1 MDKIFDCMTIF
12 NSAPF
17 AMVLLDSEGYFLR
30 ANECFK
36 QMAGL
41 TQVEVDSLVGEGL
54 FKSCYDYSKTSGCR
68 FNDSCYSCRLGWIIE
83 ETIANREGLEK
94 EEFLLKLGGHDVVK
108 LAHVEASTTYIPK
121 NGGMVLLTLRDISS
135 QKALIRDLKK
145 RDSLIN
151 RFLMTA
157 QAFVLVLDKDLK
169 VQMVNPFATKI
180 SGYSEDEL
188 LAMDVVSMVQDEE
201 QRERI
206 YNNFSTVFSK
216 REVFFSY
223 HTLLKTKSGNLRDI
237 QWNTN
242 YIESDDSDPL
252 ILLMGYDITS
262 EMKKEHERE
271 LLAERIKESQKL
283 EAIGTLASGIAHDFN
298 NILGAVMGFAELT
311 LREVHDPVVKDYQQT
326 ILKAGERAAA
336 LVKQILTFSRESVPD
351 MKPLYLDSLID
362 EVIFF
367 MSSVLPSN
375 VVIEKNI
382 EGAVAPVLADANKLH
397 EIFVNLCTNSA
408 QAMSD
413 GGGISISIENY
424 SGTFNNQCPHGDYV
438 RLTVSDSGVGID
450 AEVLPHIF
458 EPFFTT
464 KEQNVGTGM
473 GLAVVYGI
481 VKEMECE
488 IFVSSTKGE
497 GTTFTLLL
505 PQYNGEVIE
514 EDATVKIQRANQR
527 KHIVFVDDEDDM
539 VYLYKAVLESMGYS
553 VTAFNDSTKA
563 YQYMIEDHC
572 DFDLLITDQT
582 MPEMT
587 GVTLAKHLHENRPD
601 IPVLIC
607 TGYSSVKGFETLQ
620 EQKSS
625 IEILSKPVP
634 VNLLSKRVHSLLFP
648 RSMEV

>member
-17 AMVLLDSEGYFLR
+17 AMVLLDNEGYFLR
-30 ANECFK
+30 ANDYFK
-36 QMAGL
+36 RMTGL

-83 ETIANREGLEK
+83 ETLSNHEGLEQ
-94 EEFLLKLGGHDVVK
+94 EEFLLKLGGHNVVK
-108 LAHVEASTTYIPK
+108 LAHVEATTTYIPK

-135 QKALIRDLKK
+135 QKAVMRDLKK

-188 LAMDVVSMVQDEE
+188 LAMDVVSLVQDEE
-201 QRERI
+201 QRGRI
-206 YNNFSTVFSK
+206 YRNFGETFNK
-216 REVFFSY
+216 REVFSAY
-223 HTLLKTKSGNLRDI
+223 HTKLKTKSGNLRDI

-242 YIESDDSDPL
+242 YIETEDSDPL
-252 ILLMGYDITS
+252 LLFMGYDVTS
-262 EMKKEHERE
+262 EMKKERDAE
-271 LLAERIKESQKL
+271 LIAERVKESQKL

-311 LREVHDPVVKDYQQT
+311 LREVHDPIVKDYQQT

-336 LVKQILTFSRESVPD
+336 LVKQILTFSRESDTD

-362 EVIFF
+362 EVVFF

-375 VVIEKNI
+375 VVIQKS
-382 EGAVAPVLADANKLH
+382 GDKDVAPVLADANKLH

-413 GGGISISIENY
+413 GGEIRIAVENY
-424 SGTFNNQCPHGDYV
+424 SGNFENQCPQGDYV

-450 AEVLPHIF
+450 EDILPHIF

-481 VKEMECE
+481 VKEMGCE
-488 IFVSSTKGE
+488 IFVHTAKDK

-505 PQYNGEVIE
+505 PQYDGEVVE
-514 EDATVKIQRANQR
+514 EDATVRIQRANQR

-582 MPEMT
+582 MPDIT
-587 GVTLAKHLHENRPD
+587 GISLAKHLHEERPE

-607 TGYSSVKGFETLQ
+607 TGYNSVKGFDTLQ

-648 RSMEV
+648 RSVEV